1 MNNAQRAL
9 LAVML
14 PRGTRLPQPSNA
26 PAAQA
31 PQASSLAQM
40 LGGNLYARQVADNS
54 MSPLAMLQQFR
65 ATGQIPTN
73 PGSGVMF
80 GQMGQAEQR
89 PSAIGNLPMVA
100 GKPQR
105 TTGGK

>member
-1 MNNAQRAL
+1 MTFMNRYMDRSVIGRRQQQTQ
-9 LAVML
+9 
-14 PRGTRLPQPSNA
+14 GQPA
-26 PAAQA
+26 AAQA
-31 PQASSLAQM
+31 PQASSLAEM

-54 MSPLAMLQQFR
+54 MSPLAMLQAFR
-65 ATGQIPTN
+65 QTGQIPMN

>member
-1 MNNAQRAL
+1 
-9 LAVML
+9 
-14 PRGTRLPQPSNA
+14 
-26 PAAQA
+26 
-31 PQASSLAQM
+31 M

-65 ATGQIPTN
+65 ATGQIPMN

-80 GQMGQAEQR
+80 GQMGRTEQR

-100 GKPQR
+100 GRPQR